1 MTDRV
6 YITAKLERQLE
17 QMAQLSNAPAVAAQR
32 ARQIIDSLIGGYAPV
47 PGCTEGSGPAAGAE
61 ESDRFEAS
69 DASAV
74 LEGPDPVGAGLL
86 RYRKDKRVKNSLKFN
101 LGQGFRLICIKE
113 KKEIY
118 VMFLGD
124 HDSSSAWLDR
134 FTRKRPHKAEM
145 TMEVFSVDPEA
156 NESKDP
162 PSSFPGIAASDE
174 DPHPLP
180 KEVPQEMLRKVFRG
194 LCAPG

>member
-17 QMAQLSNAPAVAAQR
+17 QMAQQTNAPAVAAQR
-32 ARQIIDSLIGGYAPV
+32 ARQIIDSLIGGYAPI
-47 PGCTEGSGPAAGAE
+47 PGCTEGTGPEGLGGSGGSGGFAASA
-61 ESDRFEAS
+61 AS
-69 DASAV
+69 D
-74 LEGPDPVGAGLL
+74 GPDPVGAGLL

-118 VMFLGD
+118 VMFMGD
-124 HDSSSAWLDR
+124 HDSSDAWLDH
-134 FTRKRPHKAEM
+134 FTRKRPHKADM
-145 TMEVFSVDPEA
+145 TMAVFSVESEPE
-156 NESKDP
+156 DTI
-162 PSSFPGIAASDE
+162 SSFPAVAPPEE
-174 DPHPLP
+174 DLFEPLP
-180 KEVPQEMLRKVFRG
+180 KEIPQEMLRKVFRG